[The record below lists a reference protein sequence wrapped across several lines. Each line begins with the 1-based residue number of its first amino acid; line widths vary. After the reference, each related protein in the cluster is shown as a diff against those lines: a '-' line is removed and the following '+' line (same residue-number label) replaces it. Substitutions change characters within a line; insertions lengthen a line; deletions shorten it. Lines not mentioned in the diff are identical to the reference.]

1 MKTALGSLLVAASI
15 CAAPAALAVRPGQP
29 SGTAEVVCSYRG
41 IAAQH
46 PDPKLRNPDDL
57 AEKLCSRPGQ
67 FAKDYAGSRLVIDA
81 GGGTYLGYFMINA
94 RTHYIDAALRRAPAD
109 RA

>member
-1 MKTALGSLLVAASI
+1 MKAAFAWFLAAASL
-15 CAAPAALAVRPGQP
+15 CAMQSSLAVRPGEP

-46 PDPKLRNPDDL
+46 PDPKLRNPDNL

-67 FAKDYAGSRLVIDA
+67 FSKDYAGSRLVIDA
-81 GGGTYLGYFMINA
+81 SGATYAGYFMINA
-94 RTHYIDAALRRAPAD
+94 RTHYIDAALHRAL
-109 RA
+109 